1 MIVILPVYWIIL
13 YLQYLIVNEGGSE
26 LPCMTGVI
34 IINIIIIIIT
44 IIITIIII
52 IIIVV
57 IDVIVIVIIKKNFC
71 LLISTL

>member
-34 IINIIIIIIT
+34 IINIVIIT
-44 IIITIIII
+44 IIITIII

>member
-1 MIVILPVYWIIL
+1 MIVILPVYSIIL

-34 IINIIIIIIT
+34 IINIIIIT
-44 IIITIIII
+44 IIITVVII

-57 IDVIVIVIIKKNFC
+57 VIDVIVIIKKNFC
-71 LLISTL
+71 LLISTS

>member
-34 IINIIIIIIT
+34 IINIIII
-44 IIITIIII
+44 TIIII

-57 IDVIVIVIIKKNFC
+57 IDVIVIIKKNFC
-71 LLISTL
+71 LLMSTS

>member
-34 IINIIIIIIT
+34 IINIIIIT
-44 IIITIIII
+44 IIIITII

>member
-34 IINIIIIIIT
+34 IINIIIIIT

-52 IIIVV
+52 IIVVV

>member
-34 IINIIIIIIT
+34 IINIVIIT

-52 IIIVV
+52 IIVVV

>member
-52 IIIVV
+52 VV

>member
-34 IINIIIIIIT
+34 IINIVIIT
-44 IIITIIII
+44 IIITII

>member
-34 IINIIIIIIT
+34 IINIIIITIIIT
-44 IIITIIII
+44 IIIIIII

-57 IDVIVIVIIKKNFC
+57 IDVIVIIKKNFC
-71 LLISTL
+71 LLISTS

>member
-34 IINIIIIIIT
+34 IINIIII
-44 IIITIIII
+44 
-52 IIIVV
+52 VV
-57 IDVIVIVIIKKNFC
+57 IDVIVIIKKNFC
-71 LLISTL
+71 LLISTS

>member
-34 IINIIIIIIT
+34 IINIIII
-44 IIITIIII
+44 TIIII

>member
-52 IIIVV
+52 IIVV

>member
-34 IINIIIIIIT
+34 IINIIIIT
-44 IIITIIII
+44 IIITVVII

-57 IDVIVIVIIKKNFC
+57 IDVIVIIKKNFC
-71 LLISTL
+71 LLISTS

>member
-34 IINIIIIIIT
+34 IINIIITIIIIT
-44 IIITIIII
+44 III

>member
-34 IINIIIIIIT
+34 IINIIIIT
-44 IIITIIII
+44 IIITVVII

-57 IDVIVIVIIKKNFC
+57 VIDVIVIIKKNFC
-71 LLISTL
+71 LLISTS